1 MKKRAMALAIGGV
14 LLPVCTL
21 VMNFGYHYSIP
32 SAFKA
37 SAFVLGGIFS
47 GWVVSHHFKG
57 GILGFSV
64 GAGWAVIV
72 LAGCLIGY
80 VRFDQYEGHSM
91 APLLLLPFVALG
103 VLGGTYTGKRS
114 QSTMA
119 PPNNG

>member
-1 MKKRAMALAIGGV
+1 MKRVIALAIGGV
-14 LLPVCTL
+14 LLPICTL
-21 VMNFGYHYSIP
+21 VMNFGYLYSIP
-32 SAFKA
+32 NAVKA

-47 GWVVSHHFKG
+47 GWVASHHFKG
-57 GILGFSV
+57 GLRGFSV
-64 GAGWAVIV
+64 GVGWAVIV

-80 VRFDQYEGHSM
+80 VKFDQYEGHSM

-114 QSTMA
+114 QATMA